1 VHGVLRV
8 IGGGGVHVCVDDPAD
23 RLARLYVDANGVE
36 PHVSAKGITLH
47 VDLDDGTRPPRA
59 RHGEA
64 GEREPAGREKTSPCE
79 QRRADYFTRAS

>member
-1 VHGVLRV
+1 MHGIRRV
-8 IGGGGVHVCVDDPAD
+8 IGGSGVHIRVDDPAD
-23 RLARLYVDANGVE
+23 DLACLDVDAHGVE

-47 VDLDDGTRPPRA
+47 VDLDDGTRLPRA

-79 QRRADYFTRAS
+79 QRRAAYFTRAS